1 MAPRRRR
8 ATFNDDLP
16 RRIRFEK
23 EAREVGL
30 EFTGGFSGT
39 PRLLRYRVPITV
51 PIYDEPRNLA
61 ITLGPVAEPGAIPDV
76 LIDGPVCLRHRFD
89 GGGLCMWW
97 NKDSNGQRWVPDDGL
112 YALVA
117 HAIDH
122 SYCEARCQRGHPWPK
137 PEAPRRHREG
147 CPTCRLQR

>member
-30 EFTGGFSGT
+30 EFVGGFSGT

-51 PIYDEPRNLA
+51 PIYDEPRKLA

-76 LIDGPVCLRHRFD
+76 LIDAVLAGADVDFCIYDNSQLQARSCRSSRRLR
-89 GGGLCMWW
+89 
-97 NKDSNGQRWVPDDGL
+97 
-112 YALVA
+112 
-117 HAIDH
+117 
-122 SYCEARCQRGHPWPK
+122 
-137 PEAPRRHREG
+137 RRREH
-147 CPTCRLQR
+147 